1 MKGQKAFKIVPA
13 VVGALLL
20 LWFLAFFVDLLRANS
35 NQKPVF
41 AWASEWAND
50 GGTVIYTGL
59 GYRVID
65 FDRLNG
71 YNEVKLGPL
80 TMEYEDFEKDY
91 NKLDGNGSLN
101 GADVFYAAVEEIHT
115 DGQDTVVLIKGLEVN
130 DINHRGEFDFA
141 VDENTEILW
150 RGTKRK
156 ISDLK
161 VGQNI
166 SVTSAGDVLER
177 YPAGLTK
184 VPRIIILN
192 DEL

>member
-1 MKGQKAFKIVPA
+1 
-13 VVGALLL
+13 
-20 LWFLAFFVDLLRANS
+20 
-35 NQKPVF
+35 
-41 AWASEWAND
+41 
-50 GGTVIYTGL
+50 
-59 GYRVID
+59 
-65 FDRLNG
+65 
-71 YNEVKLGPL
+71 
-80 TMEYEDFEKDY
+80 MEYEELEKDY

-115 DGQDTVVLIKGLEVN
+115 DGQNTVVLIKGLEVN